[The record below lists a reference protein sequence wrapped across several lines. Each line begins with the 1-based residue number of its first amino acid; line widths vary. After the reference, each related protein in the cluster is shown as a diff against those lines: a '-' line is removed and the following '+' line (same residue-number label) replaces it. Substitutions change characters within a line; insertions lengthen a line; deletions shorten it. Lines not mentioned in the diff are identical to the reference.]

1 MPHYIVT
8 KVKKVDAPDYIFT
21 EKKDISEPYVVYSDV
36 LKLVADKLGA
46 NTEKLSIED
55 KGVYFTDECPGSDFQ
70 FNLKNNEDDVV
81 YSVKVEGNRKEKNVD
96 KTSGG
101 VYVKGP
107 KRK

>member
-1 MPHYIVT
+1 MTFFWICVRVYIRPGT
-8 KVKKVDAPDYIFT
+8 FPSRFHT
-21 EKKDISEPYVVYSDV
+21 EPYVVYSDV